1 VHDFGC
7 NRFDQESMIPASAHD
22 ANPLVPEICWRCG
35 DYAALREHWGR
46 RWCSSCMDRRDAI
59 ELDPPT
65 SANLIKHSVALSL
78 RMLWPALGLSILFS
92 IPGLLLHYN
101 KPISFLGTLTLAVP
115 ARAALQRLAFLRIVG
130 TKPPAPWSVLRHVVK
145 RYPTVVGTYSL
156 VGLEVL
162 AFSLML
168 VIPGIV
174 RGFSYAVAIPVA
186 INERVEPKLALEIS
200 SRLMTGHRLAA
211 LGAYALLDIPLI
223 VSAYAEGIAAAAR
236 AQQHQ
241 ASSASPGLH
250 LVVQLALVAVL
261 GLPSSLL
268 SAVLHLKLS
277 RAREQVSVS
286 PVQLAGV
293 QTPTP

>member
-1 VHDFGC
+1 
-7 NRFDQESMIPASAHD
+7 MIAASAND
-22 ANPLVPEICWRCG
+22 ANPLDPEICRRCG
-35 DYAALREHWGR
+35 DYAPLREHWGR

-65 SANLIKHSVALSL
+65 SANLIKHSIALSL
-78 RMLWPALGLSILFS
+78 RVLWPALGLSILFS
-92 IPGLLLHYN
+92 FPGLLLEYN
-101 KPISFLGTLTLAVP
+101 KPISLLCTLTLAMP

-130 TKPPAPWSVLRHVVK
+130 TKPPTPWLVLKHVVK
-145 RYPTVVGTYSL
+145 RYPTVLGTYSL

-168 VIPGIV
+168 VIPGAV
-174 RGFSYAVAIPVA
+174 RALSYAVANPVA

-200 SRLMTGHRLAA
+200 NRLMTGHRLAA
-211 LGAYALLDIPLI
+211 LGAYALLNVPLI
-223 VSAYAEGIAAAAR
+223 VSACVEGIAVALR

-241 ASSASPGLH
+241 TSSASPGLH
-250 LVVQLALVAVL
+250 LVVELALVAVL
-261 GLPSSLL
+261 GLPGSLV

-286 PVQLAGV
+286 PLHSTGV
-293 QTPTP
+293 RAPTP